1 MREQSGTLTKEAK
14 IAKLVQQGD
23 ALEFQKMVDRWRV
36 SNGLAPLYGR
46 EKQKQDV
53 IHD

>member
-23 ALEFQKMVDRWRV
+23 ALEFQKMVDRWRCF
-36 SNGLAPLYGR
+36 NGLEPLYGR
-46 EKQKQDV
+46 EKQKKDIV
-53 IHD
+53 HD